1 MPPDFAEVFEVIH
14 ASKFGADLNAI
25 AEAWLRFA
33 QQDDSFKA

>member
-1 MPPDFAEVFEVIH
+1 MH
-14 ASKFGADLNAI
+14 ASNFGADLNAM